1 MPCNIGGLT
10 HLKTLNLFIVGSK
23 SGFGLAELHNLQLGG
38 KLHIKG
44 LENVSN
50 ETDAREA
57 NLIGK
62 KELSHLYL
70 SWGTDANSQVSVTS
84 AEQVLEAL
92 EPHTSVKYFAMMGY
106 RGINIPNWMR
116 NTSILE
122 GLVEVILVKCRN
134 CDRLPPLGKLPCLTS
149 LYVSGMLHV
158 KYIDDDLYEGAT
170 KKAFPTLKKMRLDD
184 LPNLERVLKAEG
196 VEMLSQ
202 LSNLTIDGIPKQLAF
217 PSLPSVETFEA
228 TGNTERDSI
237 DGGASFLMGIAAIM
251 HNLKK
256 LIIQCFGELKVLP
269 NELNSLSSLQEL
281 DIEFCYKLES
291 IPECVL
297 QGLSSLQVLKFR
309 FCCSLKSLP
318 EGINF
323 TIEDGIN

>member
-1 MPCNIGGLT
+1 
-10 HLKTLNLFIVGSK
+10 
-23 SGFGLAELHNLQLGG
+23 
-38 KLHIKG
+38 
-44 LENVSN
+44 
-50 ETDAREA
+50 
-57 NLIGK
+57 
-62 KELSHLYL
+62 
-70 SWGTDANSQVSVTS
+70 
-84 AEQVLEAL
+84 
-92 EPHTSVKYFAMMGY
+92 
-106 RGINIPNWMR
+106 
-116 NTSILE
+116 
-122 GLVEVILVKCRN
+122 
-134 CDRLPPLGKLPCLTS
+134 
-149 LYVSGMLHV
+149 MLHV

-170 KKAFPTLKKMRLDD
+170 KKAFPTLKKMRLYD

-202 LSNLTIDGIPKQLAF
+202 LSDLSIEGIPKQLAF
-217 PSLPSVETFEA
+217 PSLPYVESFDA
-228 TGNTERDSI
+228 RGNTERDSI

-256 LIIQCFGELKVLP
+256 LIIQRFGELKVLP

-318 EGINF
+318 EGTNLTSLQTLYIYDCPKLSSLPASFKELINLNELRIYRCPVLEKRSMKE
-323 TIEDGIN
+323 TGEDWHKIAHVPILRLGVRIYI